1 MQIEELINWKKL
13 SENLS
18 GNTTSVRKKKI
29 PKKYQIRVDYLIQL
43 LEIWDKDIDVWTQKE
58 VQEWLKSINFPQ

>member
-1 MQIEELINWKKL
+1 MQIEDLINWKKL

-18 GNTTSVRKKKI
+18 GNSTSVRKKQI
-29 PKKYQIRVDYLIQL
+29 PKKYEVRINYLIQL

-58 VQEWLKSINFPQ
+58 VQDWLKKIEFPK